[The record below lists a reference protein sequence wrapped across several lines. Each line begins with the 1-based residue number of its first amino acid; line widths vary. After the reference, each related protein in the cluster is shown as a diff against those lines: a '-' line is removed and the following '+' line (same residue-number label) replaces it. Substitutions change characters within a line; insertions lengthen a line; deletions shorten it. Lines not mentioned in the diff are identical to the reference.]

1 MRLFNH
7 VYNSLWKMGKEH
19 ICNEPHPEDIET
31 PSKHWQR
38 NRLYHAYNAS
48 NNENDGK
55 RFKDLSKLLQN
66 H

>member
-31 PSKHWQR
+31 PAENTNS
-38 NRLYHAYNAS
+38 NRLNQTNDTGEDQYHGNGF
-48 NNENDGK
+48 E
-55 RFKDLSKLLQN
+55 DLPKLLQN